1 VRSSDGSSTL
11 WNVAIRP
18 GDDTPR
24 PALAEEDD
32 WFHTPSEGPIESGDV
47 AWQDEPESLP
57 RKTTTGLGQRQVVV
71 VGAVI
76 AVVVMVAAGTLIV
89 RAIRGSDGTTAAP
102 GSTAQVPTTP
112 AATTPADTTPTP
124 TTPSTTTPST
134 TTPSTTS
141 VPTDAVLRAGSSGP
155 GVTQLQLA
163 LTELGYAPGAADGK
177 FGPATTQA
185 VTAFQQAE
193 GLTEDGIA
201 GPTTIA
207 AINAKL
213 ASG

>member
-1 VRSSDGSSTL
+1 MRSSDGSSTL

-24 PALAEEDD
+24 PVLAEEDD
-32 WFHTPSEGPIESGDV
+32 WFYAPSEKPTESGEV
-47 AWQDEPESLP
+47 AWQDESESLP
-57 RKTTTGLGQRQVVV
+57 RKTAAGLGQRQAVVV
-71 VGAVI
+71 AAVI
-76 AVVVMVAAGTLIV
+76 AVVVMVAAVTLIV
-89 RAIRGSDGTTAAP
+89 RAISGSDGTPAAP

-124 TTPSTTTPST
+124 TTPTTPTTTTPSA
-134 TTPSTTS
+134 TS
-141 VPTDAVLRAGSSGP
+141 VPTDTVLRAGSSGAE
-155 GVTQLQLA
+155 VTQLQLA

-201 GPTTIA
+201 GPATIA
-207 AINAKL
+207 AINTKL

>member
-1 VRSSDGSSTL
+1 
-11 WNVAIRP
+11 VAIRP
-18 GDDTPR
+18 DDDTPR
-24 PALAEEDD
+24 PVLAEEDD
-32 WFHTPSEGPIESGDV
+32 WFHSPSDGPAEPGDV
-47 AWQDEPESLP
+47 AWQDEPEPLP
-57 RKTTTGLGQRQVVV
+57 RKTGTGLGQRQTVVV
-71 VGAVI
+71 AAVI
-76 AVVVMVAAGTLIV
+76 AVVVVVAAGTLIV
-89 RAIRGSDGTTAAP
+89 RAINGSGGTTAAP
-102 GSTAQVPTTP
+102 GTTAPFSTTP

-124 TTPSTTTPST
+124 TTPTTPTTTTPTTTTPTTTTPSA
-134 TTPSTTS
+134 TS
-141 VPTDAVLRAGSSGP
+141 VPTDTVLRAGSKGAD
-155 GVTQLQLA
+155 VTQLQLA
-163 LTELGYAPGAADGK
+163 LTELGYAPGAADGN